1 MTDSP
6 LNFFEFQSIDA
17 LQTYCSRRGESW
29 MLSVIQDP
37 AFGSGL
43 FIAPNAATG
52 EYELNFS
59 PDVKGWAVSLPSFLV
74 VENAIRNNVN
84 VFAFAK
90 SCHFCRLGDGDC
102 SHIRRYF
109 KSLRDL
115 ETETPSI
122 LSYEARYHVSHA
134 LMDTVC
140 LMLYNGVARNLPRPA
155 DVVFRFMKLVYGNC
169 EKERKMDFYASD
181 FQLSTKYL
189 STVISNETG
198 RSVSKWIELFAISA
212 AKQHLRNSSLSI
224 NQVSTMMNFR
234 STSDFSKYFRNA
246 TGMSPNEYRRT
257 LPA

>member
-6 LNFFEFQSIDA
+6 LNFFEFQSTDA
-17 LQTYCSRRGESW
+17 FKTYCSLRGESW
-29 MLSVIQDP
+29 LVSVIQDP
-37 AFGSGL
+37 DSNSGL
-43 FIAPNAATG
+43 FIAPGTAVG
-52 EYELNFS
+52 ECGFNFG
-59 PDVKGWAVSLPSFLV
+59 PNIKGWAINLPSFIV
-74 VENAIRNNVN
+74 VENAIHNNVN

-90 SCHFCRLGDGDC
+90 AYHFCRLGEGDY

-109 KSLRDL
+109 KTLRDL
-115 ETETPSI
+115 EAEAPSA
-122 LSYEARYHVSHA
+122 LSYEATYHVCHA

-155 DVVFRFMKLVYGNC
+155 DVVFRFMKLLYGNC

-224 NQVSTMMNFR
+224 NQISTMMNFR